1 VKTKAAE
8 LLNGFFN
15 KRKKVVIQQ
24 SELTAK
30 RPFVISV

>member
-8 LLNGFFN
+8 LLGFLQ
-15 KRKKVVIQQ
+15 KEKKVCNK